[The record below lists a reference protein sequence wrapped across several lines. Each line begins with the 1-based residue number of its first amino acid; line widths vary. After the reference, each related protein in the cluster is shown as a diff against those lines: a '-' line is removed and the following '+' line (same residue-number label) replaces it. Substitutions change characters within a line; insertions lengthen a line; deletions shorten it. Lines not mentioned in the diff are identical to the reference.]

1 MKQDKTSTFKKK
13 KKKGQKMQYFVLY
26 VYCVYVHK
34 YTYVYM
40 KTDNKK
46 MFFLL
51 FFLIQLSNVFTNIM
65 IIFLSWTLLI
75 FLICF
80 LQHYPES
87 VRDSSRGNFIGCI
100 EQWNRWPI
108 VPEEFGVAFFRNT
121 CNDPMIPC
129 TALPA
134 SAYF

>member
-13 KKKGQKMQYFVLY
+13 KKDKKCNILFCMFTV
-26 VYCVYVHK
+26 CM
-34 YTYVYM
+34 YTSIRMYIW
-40 KTDNKK
+40 KRIIKK
-46 MFFLL
+46 MFLFL

-108 VPEEFGVAFFRNT
+108 VPEEFGVAFLRNT